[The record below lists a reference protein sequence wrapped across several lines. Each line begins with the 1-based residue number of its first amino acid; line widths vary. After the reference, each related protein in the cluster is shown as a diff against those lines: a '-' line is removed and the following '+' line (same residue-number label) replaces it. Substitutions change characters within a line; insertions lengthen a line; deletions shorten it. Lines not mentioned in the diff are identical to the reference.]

1 MSARGYD
8 NNIIIIVLSVFRVRN
23 SVLKFY
29 TELEAS
35 KHYII
40 IIIIWYEVQF
50 LFIYLFLFAVAPVL
64 RVTESYMYTIYDMIA
79 ERTKKFRLANFKMLK
94 FDTVTYGG
102 GGGLYFIERSLFRLP
117 RGVWVF
123 TRARKNY
130 SEKY

>member
-23 SVLKFY
+23 SVLKFH

-40 IIIIWYEVQF
+40 IIIWYEVQF
-50 LFIYLFLFAVAPVL
+50 LFAVAIYI
-64 RVTESYMYTIYDMIA
+64 TIYNMYTIYDMIA

-117 RGVWVF
+117 RGVWVS

-130 SEKY
+130 TEKY